1 MIDASLYQTLF
12 AALRRRSA
20 DELAKAAYGILRM
33 PVLTTDTAFVVT
45 AKYPEKP
52 LGDERWDAN
61 EVGRQVEPRFLDAI
75 REDDHLSRFI
85 QAQSRPVLVDWGN
98 YEGSPRL
105 IALIKSNGSVL
116 GFVCAL
122 VDGQDVT
129 EWHYEAINAIA
140 EAFSILSEADFGA
153 GSRHL
158 DFSAAFLYG
167 MLAGTLTEDSAS
179 LRALFVRQMQGPYR
193 LLCFKSRTPYETT
206 PENALKRELSDRF
219 DSTVRVAYR
228 GALYVLIGL
237 SDGDAVAP
245 PKSMAERDLE
255 RSGISCGASRTFADV
270 SMIPEAKW
278 QAERALHVG
287 SVLEPDTRVHRY
299 DDLVADVVL
308 DEVTSRMPLR
318 CAEPPAL
325 TALRHHDEEN
335 GTEYLSTLRC
345 YLLNKRDRKATADQL
360 HIHRNTLAYRLE
372 RIEEIAGSEGCDVFS
387 TVYFALA
394 EHVEAMSAN
403 DNGKKRPPEECETRA
418 SENGAALH
426 S

>member
-33 PVLTTDTAFVVT
+33 PVIITDTAFVVT
-45 AKYPEKP
+45 AKYPDKP
-52 LGDERWDAN
+52 LGDQRWDAN
-61 EVGRQVEPRFLDAI
+61 AVGRQVDPLFLDAI
-75 REDDHLSRFI
+75 RDDEHLSRFV
-85 QAQSRPVLVDWGN
+85 QAQMRPVLVNWGS
-98 YEGSPRL
+98 YEDSPRL
-105 IALIKSNGSVL
+105 ISLIKSNGSVL
-116 GFVCAL
+116 GFVCAFAE
-122 VDGQDVT
+122 DQDVT

-140 EAFSILSEADFGA
+140 EAFSILSEADFGT

-167 MLAGTLTEDSAS
+167 MLAGTLTEDAAS
-179 LRALFVRQMQGPYR
+179 LRALFVRQMKGPYR

-206 PENALKRELSDRF
+206 PANALKRELADRF
-219 DSTVRVAYR
+219 DSTVRVTYR

-237 SDGDAVAP
+237 SDSGTSAP

-270 SMIPEAKW
+270 SMIPEARW
-278 QAERALHVG
+278 QAERALRVG
-287 SVLEPDTRVHRY
+287 SVLEPDTCVHRY

-308 DEVTSRMPLR
+308 DEVTSRVPLR

-325 TALRHHDEEN
+325 TALRTHDEEN
-335 GTEYLSTLRC
+335 GTEYLATLRC
-345 YLLNKRDRKATADQL
+345 YLLNKRDRKKTADYL

-372 RIEEIAGSEGCDVFS
+372 RIEEIAGQEGCDIFS

-394 EHVEAMSAN
+394 EHVEAMNA
-403 DNGKKRPPEECETRA
+403 NGKGRPSEEHEKQPSETD
-418 SENGAALH
+418 AALH